1 MLADSMGK
9 SGNRFPNG
17 RRWVSHHAGRNEAK
31 GFEMGAPQLITSRR
45 ALLGLG
51 LGAAAAATGS
61 LSGCSRFGIGDDVG
75 TGADGTSTINMIW
88 WGDST
93 RAESTQAMLD
103 IYRKEHAGVTIKT
116 EYQDS
121 GPYQDKMATRFAAG
135 DVPDLMCQRRD
146 GIREYVDRNSL
157 LDLNEH
163 LDVLKLDDVPESYP
177 LGKVGDQLFG
187 IPAGLNASGFVINKD
202 VAEGY
207 GVEVP
212 DGNTWSW
219 DDLWAFSQAIT
230 KAAKA
235 DGKEMYGVDFP
246 FAEVDALRVYLRQVG
261 ESLYTPDDK
270 FGASEESLTDWF
282 SMSVDQ
288 RKQGG
293 LPPAG
298 FIEEAGASSEESP
311 IAAGLIAA
319 EMIPTNNLKAYNDSV
334 DSELQL
340 NRMPGESQGVARGM
354 EIGVSMYWSIG
365 AEAKN
370 IDGALELL
378 NFMINSVD
386 GNKAVGPTRGLPVS
400 TAVADG
406 IYDSLGPEDQQSMDY
421 MRELAKEDLP
431 ETLPDPPGCTAVQDA
446 LETIDVEVTF
456 GRMTPREAAK
466 QVIAKADEALSQ
478 G

>member
-1 MLADSMGK
+1 MGVP
-9 SGNRFPNG
+9 R
-17 RRWVSHHAGRNEAK
+17 
-31 GFEMGAPQLITSRR
+31 LITSRR
-45 ALLGLG
+45 AVLGLG
-51 LGAAAAATGS
+51 LGAAAAATGA
-61 LSGCSRFGIGDDVG
+61 LSGCSRFGVGGDDG
-75 TGADGTSTINMIW
+75 TSGDGTSTINMIW
-88 WGDST
+88 WGDAT
-93 RAESTQAMLD
+93 RAESTNAMLD
-103 IYRKEHAGVTIKT
+103 IYRKDNPDVTIKT

-163 LDVLKLDDVPESYP
+163 LDVLKLDDVPDNYP

-187 IPAGLNASGFVINKD
+187 IPAGLNASGFVVNMD
-202 VAEGY
+202 VADKY
-207 GVEVP
+207 GVEIP

-219 DDLWAFSQAIT
+219 DDLWTFSQAIT

-235 DGKEMYGVDFP
+235 DGQEMYGVDFP

-261 ESLYTPDDK
+261 ESLYTPEDT
-270 FGASEESLTDWF
+270 FGASEKSLTDWF
-282 SMSVDQ
+282 AMSVDQ
-288 RKQGG
+288 RKKGG

-319 EMIPTNNLKAYNDSV
+319 EMIPTNNLKSYHDSV
-334 DSELQL
+334 DAKLQL
-340 NRMPGESQGVARGM
+340 NRMPGEAQGVARGM

-365 AEAKN
+365 AEAPN
-370 IDGALELL
+370 TDGGLELM
-378 NFMINSVD
+378 NFIINSVE

-400 TAVADG
+400 TVVADA
-406 IYDSLGPEDQQSMDY
+406 IYDSLDPADQESMDY

-431 ETLPDPPGCTAVQDA
+431 ETLPDPPGCTEVQDV
-446 LETIDVEVTF
+446 LETVNTEVTF
-456 GRMTPREAAK
+456 GRMTPADAAK
-466 QVIAKADEALSQ
+466 QVIAKAEQALSK